1 MKRVALSLWILL
13 ICSGLAAAD
22 EGELRRMIVE
32 TAKRYLGVPYVYG
45 ASSPSGFDC
54 SGFVSFV
61 YRAAGIS
68 IPRSSTGIWST
79 GSSVRMDTAKPGD
92 VVVFNTVGERPSHV
106 AILMENGALIH
117 AVSSGPRTGVIISPI
132 NDRYFGPRI
141 IGARTFI
148 APVPAAPAGIVSPA
162 LPAESGGGEPGPAV
176 PPGSHGPVIE
186 LVGLSITR
194 RLSLYAD
201 KIPAALGSGLQFAL
215 TNETGSN
222 GAFVLL
228 FYKMD
233 MDPAK
238 IQTLRQDRIEL
249 KAGETLTVDPVIF
262 TEPGQYKLI
271 LKTASNLRRVERI
284 WQVISL

>member
-1 MKRVALSLWILL
+1 MKRLVLTLWILL
-13 ICSGLAAAD
+13 FFSGLAAAD
-22 EGELRRMIVE
+22 EGELRRLIVE

-45 ASSPSGFDC
+45 ASSSGGFDC

-68 IPRSSTGIWST
+68 VPRSSGGIWSA
-79 GSSVRMDTAKPGD
+79 GGPVRMDAAKPGD

-106 AILMENGALIH
+106 AILMEDGALIH
-117 AVSSGPRTGVIISPI
+117 AVSAGPRTGVIISPA

-148 APVPAAPAGIVSPA
+148 APAPEVSSGVVSPGAPAENGGSGPA
-162 LPAESGGGEPGPAV
+162 LPAGPQGPA
-176 PPGSHGPVIE
+176 IE

-194 RLSLYAD
+194 RQSLYTD

-215 TNETGSN
+215 TNETGSD

-233 MDPAK
+233 ADPARA
-238 IQTLRQDRIEL
+238 QTLRQDRIEL
-249 KAGETLTVDPVIF
+249 KSGETLTVDPVIF

-271 LKTASNLRRVERI
+271 LKTSFNLKRVERI